1 MLPGDGA
8 GGERGELGLRSC
20 VGKSIPCCHRGGRA
34 PFFPFPLQETAQKGL
49 KANQWV
55 QEVSALMDGKGG
67 GKDISAQ
74 ATGKNVG
81 CLQEALRLATDF
93 ARLHLGELKN

>member
-1 MLPGDGA
+1 M
-8 GGERGELGLRSC
+8 
-20 VGKSIPCCHRGGRA
+20 
-34 PFFPFPLQETAQKGL
+34 QKGL

-67 GKDISAQ
+67 GKDGSAQ

>member
-1 MLPGDGA
+1 MLFAVDNEA
-8 GGERGELGLRSC
+8 GRITCLC
-20 VGKSIPCCHRGGRA
+20 QVP
-34 PFFPFPLQETAQKGL
+34 QETVQKGL

-67 GKDISAQ
+67 GKDGSAQ